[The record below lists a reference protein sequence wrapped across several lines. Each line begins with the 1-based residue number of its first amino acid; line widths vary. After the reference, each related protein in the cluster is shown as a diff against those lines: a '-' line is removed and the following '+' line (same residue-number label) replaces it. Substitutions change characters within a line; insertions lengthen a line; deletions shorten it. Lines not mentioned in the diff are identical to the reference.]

1 MTADILHHPAPV
13 LDCKETVRRLWDYL
27 DRELSDD
34 DMAAVDAHLAA
45 CTHCPPHFTFERQF
59 LAALKEARSQ
69 HGASSGLR
77 ARVRAALE
85 QGSGG
90 MPDAGGVRE

>member
-45 CTHCPPHFTFERQF
+45 CTHCPPHFMFERQF
-59 LAALKEARSQ
+59 LAALRAARSQ
-69 HGASSGLR
+69 DAAGSGLR

-85 QGSGG
+85 QGTSG
-90 MPDAGGVRE
+90 MRNEGGVGE

>member
-45 CTHCPPHFTFERQF
+45 CTHCPPHFTLERQF
-59 LAALKEARSQ
+59 LAALKAARSQ
-69 HGASSGLR
+69 HGASRGLR

-85 QGSGG
+85 QGSSGTRN
-90 MPDAGGVRE
+90 AGGVGE